1 MPGRAE
7 VAGGR
12 ARFFMAGGIGEEG
25 AGQRGEGSV
34 GWQGRVGS
42 GGM

>member
-1 MPGRAE
+1 MSGRAE
-7 VAGGR
+7 GARGK

-25 AGQRGEGSV
+25 AGQRGEGSA